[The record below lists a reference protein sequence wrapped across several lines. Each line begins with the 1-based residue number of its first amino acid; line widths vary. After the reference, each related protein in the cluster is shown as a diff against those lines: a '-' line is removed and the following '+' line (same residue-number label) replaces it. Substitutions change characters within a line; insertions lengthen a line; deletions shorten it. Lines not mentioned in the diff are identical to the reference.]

1 MKIRFVFSRLLP
13 ASALLLSTLFVSPA
27 LALEAGTQLQN
38 ATIRDANDK
47 PATFPDFGKKVLAI
61 FYNDPDK
68 ADQMDPMADVLKAAN
83 LDETVYRGIGVANM
97 ADTWLPNS
105 VIRAIVRKKIE
116 KDHATILTD
125 PDRLLP
131 KAWSLGD
138 CNDKG
143 VFVIVDK
150 KGKAQYVK
158 KGTMTKAEMDAA
170 LALVKKLMA
179 E

>member
-1 MKIRFVFSRLLP
+1 MKTMHVLLRFLP
-13 ASALLLSTLFVSPA
+13 ASALLLTTLFASPA
-27 LALEAGTQLQN
+27 SALEAGAQLQN
-38 ATIRDANDK
+38 PTIRDANDK
-47 PATFPDFGKKVLAI
+47 PATIPDFGKKVIAL

-83 LDETVYRGIGVANM
+83 LDESVYRGVGVANM

-116 KDHATILTD
+116 KYDATILTD
-125 PDRLLP
+125 PERLLV
-131 KAWSLGD
+131 KAWNLGD
-138 CNDKG
+138 CDEKG
-143 VFVIVDK
+143 VLVIVDK

-158 KGTMTKAEMDAA
+158 KGSMTKAEMDAA